1 MKIETLLEK
10 MKHLGVKLPSIG
22 TGLNGRILAR
32 DLEKVLG
39 DYYFERKYPADS
51 IVGRHC
57 QMRRSIVPMKA
68 YRYNKLKSVEQY
80 VALEQDN
87 NQWIAEE
94 KFNGW
99 RIVIT
104 FIPGDK
110 LRFWSGNISDVDFL
124 PTDYTKHVVLD
135 NPGRVCKGKEAFAL
149 DSEAICLEQVETLEG
164 LLSTNTLDA
173 VGAILGSNSDRAKT
187 LQQGGA
193 KLLFMCFDCILFSDP
208 IDEQFT
214 SRPLSFTY
222 SLEARRYHLKNITA
236 ELLTTTIRVVD
247 QHCVNKKRFL
257 NLIWKQGKEGV
268 VLKNIDKGYVSGGR
282 LKTHAIKVKRSM
294 SGEIGDNIDAFIS
307 GFINTP
313 EHSKRNVIGGLELSV
328 YTKEDREHHIA
339 TVTGIPED
347 MRLELTANKLEDGSL
362 ILDPAF
368 MGKVVIVDGQE
379 LSNKHRKL
387 MHAKIDWHAGFRK
400 DKTKFD
406 CVLDIAD
413 LNEERF

>member
-10 MKHLGVKLPSIG
+10 MKHLGVKLPSVG
-22 TGLNGRILAR
+22 TGVNGRILAR
-32 DLEKVLG
+32 DLETALG
-39 DYYFERKYPADS
+39 DFYFERKYEPGS
-51 IVGRHC
+51 IKGQHC
-57 QMRRSIVPMKA
+57 QMRRSITPMKA
-68 YRYNKLKSVEQY
+68 YRYDKMKSVEQY
-80 VALEQDN
+80 SILEIDH
-87 NQWIAEE
+87 NQWVAEE

-104 FIPGDK
+104 YVPGDK
-110 LRFWSGNISDVDFL
+110 LRFWSGNLSDVDFL
-124 PTDYTKHVVLD
+124 PTDYTNHVVLGESGLGIVNWQD
-135 NPGRVCKGKEAFAL
+135 AWAI
-149 DSEAICLEQVETLEG
+149 DSEAICMEQVETLDG

-173 VGAILGSNSDRAKT
+173 VGAILGSNSDRAKL
-187 LQQGGA
+187 LQHNGA
-193 KLLFMCFDCILFSDP
+193 NLLFMCFDCILFSNP
-208 IDEQFT
+208 IDLGFAT
-214 SRPLSFTY
+214 RPLSLTY
-222 SLEARRYHLKNITA
+222 SLEARRLHLKDA
-236 ELLTTTIRVVD
+236 VGLHTTNLMVVE
-247 QHCVNKKRFL
+247 QVSVNKKRFL

-268 VLKNIDKGYVSGGR
+268 VLKNVDKGYVSGGR

-307 GFINTP
+307 GFIKTP
-313 EHSKRNVIGGLELSV
+313 EHTKRNLIGGLKLSV

-387 MHAKIDWHAGFRK
+387 MHAKIDWHTGIRK
-400 DKTKFD
+400 DKTRFD
-406 CVLDIAD
+406 CVLDIKD
-413 LNEERF
+413 LDEERF